1 MANLT
6 TEQVREIIQNAPEGT
21 SAPGIIAGLRS
32 QGHILEGYDE
42 IPNAPKKT
50 TMDKVSD
57 LLDTTFGGK
66 KIGELIG
73 GVAAKTGLTGLAP
86 EARKE
91 VVLPSVPEVAGD
103 IVQAGATIAGFKGIG
118 TIGSLGQRI
127 LTNIGL
133 GATISGGRTLAKGG
147 DIKETVKSAA
157 IGGGVGGAI
166 PLAGATLRAVGK
178 QVEQLPARFVNS
190 ALSRSKKEVL
200 QDIAKDKVDDFA
212 NYVIKSK
219 PIGTANKLFNQSA
232 DNIESLSGKINT
244 ALASATRKVGEKVTI
259 GRDNLLDTI
268 AKLPEAEGALLK
280 RADIRGII
288 ERLAPQTKLLLQN
301 TSLNLAEANK
311 LRQLVD
317 RTLGDMAFLGGQLSS
332 DKVVLR
338 SFANNL
344 RNLVKDKAPEGTREL
359 FSELA
364 NEIRFRDGLLER
376 IARKAGNQ
384 VLSFGDFIGGGLGGI
399 FGSLGAQPITGAVAG
414 VATRRAIESVPFKIG
429 GAKIVNALTKA
440 TPMLKQLTPA
450 QQTAILT
457 LFSEIFSLEKER

>member
-219 PIGTANKLFNQSA
+219 PIGTAKNLLGQST
-232 DNIESLSGKINT
+232 DNVETLSG
-244 ALASATRKVGEKVTI
+244 
-259 GRDNLLDTI
+259 
-268 AKLPEAEGALLK
+268 
-280 RADIRGII
+280 
-288 ERLAPQTKLLLQN
+288 
-301 TSLNLAEANK
+301 
-311 LRQLVD
+311 
-317 RTLGDMAFLGGQLSS
+317 
-332 DKVVLR
+332 
-338 SFANNL
+338 
-344 RNLVKDKAPEGTREL
+344 
-359 FSELA
+359 
-364 NEIRFRDGLLER
+364 
-376 IARKAGNQ
+376 
-384 VLSFGDFIGGGLGGI
+384 
-399 FGSLGAQPITGAVAG
+399 
-414 VATRRAIESVPFKIG
+414 
-429 GAKIVNALTKA
+429 
-440 TPMLKQLTPA
+440 
-450 QQTAILT
+450 
-457 LFSEIFSLEKER
+457 